1 MPSFNRVFM
10 MGNLTR
16 DPLLRHLNDHLA
28 VAEFG
33 LACTEYFGGKN
44 GERKERTCFVDI
56 VAWDRQAATCAEHL
70 RKGMPVFVEG
80 KLQLDE
86 WTDKQTGEKRTK
98 LRIRADRVQFIGAPR
113 VAAGEERRRQDE
125 DDSPEPVPAP
135 AERPAPPP
143 TATRGRPPAR
153 AAAA

>member
-16 DPLLRHLNDHLA
+16 DPLLRHLSDHLA

-33 LACTEYFGGKN
+33 LACTEYFGGRN

-86 WTDKQTGEKRTK
+86 WTDKQSGEKRTK
-98 LRIRADRVQFIGAPR
+98 LRIRADRVHFIGAPR
-113 VAAGEERRRQDE
+113 PAAGGEARQSDE
-125 DDSPEPVPAP
+125 DDSPAPEP
-135 AERPAPPP
+135 AERQPPP
-143 TATRGRPPAR
+143 PAATRGRAQGR

>member
-56 VAWDRQAATCAEHL
+56 VAWDRQAAACGEHL
-70 RKGMPVFVEG
+70 HKGAPIFVEG
-80 KLQLDE
+80 RLQYDE
-86 WTDKQTGEKRTK
+86 WTDKTTGDKRQK
-98 LRIRADRVQFIGAPR
+98 LKIRADRVHFLGSSGSKR
-113 VAAGEERRRQDE
+113 EEHAQDQDL
-125 DDSPEPVPAP
+125 DDL
-135 AERPAPPP
+135 PAPPP
-143 TATRGRPPAR
+143 TERPRPRPAQPPQPVGARNGR
-153 AAAA
+153 